1 MKKLIALLLAS
12 SMVAVVPAAVLGQAV
27 APAVPGASSEAP
39 GISSGATVGTQ
50 FTWSDLLASVNAQA
64 SGSAQTDWTTLIG
77 GVKGDSNV
85 QIIDVF
91 SLEGSPGQSDSSL
104 QAALDTSGQS
114 MTSLDAAVG
123 SNQILVDKLK
133 AQGYAATDVVAI
145 TSNPDSSFSIYVRP
159 AAGAGV
165 GGASSSSLMG
175 G

>member
-12 SMVAVVPAAVLGQAV
+12 GMVAAIPATVLGQATT
-27 APAVPGASSEAP
+27 PALPAASSLEPSVNA
-39 GISSGATVGTQ
+39 GAAAGAQ

-64 SGSAQTDWTTLIG
+64 SGSGQTDWATLVG
-77 GVKGDSNV
+77 GVKADSNV

-104 QAALDTSGQS
+104 QAALDSSGQS
-114 MTSLDAAVG
+114 MTSLQTAISG
-123 SNQILVDKLK
+123 NQILVDKLK

-145 TSNPDSSFSIYVRP
+145 MSNPDSSFSIYVRS
-159 AAGAGV
+159 AAGAGM
-165 GGASSSSLMG
+165 GASSSSSAMG